1 MILSFSFSHRTG
13 SPRNSLPGLCNTKPG
28 EDEEEEEEKM
38 RRKGEKAKKET
49 RAWIES
55 TMWDQLKGSTRLPV
69 SEVSAVRTKQICQSG
84 RRAASLC
91 QCPMEMMYMGVCVRG
106 AWRCSVCAPPA
117 YFCSTHHSRD
127 LRGFKK
133 KKKQK
138 TQRSTQTGPLAP
150 QNKGQQQRTPRQS
163 LDLL

>member
-1 MILSFSFSHRTG
+1 MILSFSFSHRTD
-13 SPRNSLPGLCNTKPG
+13 SPRSSLPGLCNTKPG
-28 EDEEEEEEKM
+28 EDEEEEKM
-38 RRKGEKAKKET
+38 RRRGEKSKE

-55 TMWDQLKGSTRLPV
+55 TIWDQLKGSTRLPV

-127 LRGFKK
+127 LRRIKK
-133 KKKQK
+133 K
-138 TQRSTQTGPLAP
+138 TQRSTQTGLRPLAP
-150 QNKGQQQRTPRQS
+150 QNKGQQQRTPGS
-163 LDLL
+163 H

>member
-28 EDEEEEEEKM
+28 EDEEEEKM
-38 RRKGEKAKKET
+38 RRRGEKSKE

-55 TMWDQLKGSTRLPV
+55 TIWDQLKGSTRLPV

-133 KKKQK
+133 KKKQPK
-138 TQRSTQTGPLAP
+138 EAHKQVSAH
-150 QNKGQQQRTPRQS
+150 
-163 LDLL
+163 

>member
-1 MILSFSFSHRTG
+1 MILSFSFSHRRTG

-28 EDEEEEEEKM
+28 EDEEEEEKM
-38 RRKGEKAKKET
+38 RRRGKKAKKET

-55 TMWDQLKGSTRLPV
+55 TIWDQLKGSTRFPV
-69 SEVSAVRTKQICQSG
+69 SEVSAVRTKQIYQCG

-91 QCPMEMMYMGVCVRG
+91 QSPMEMMYMGVCVSG
-106 AWRCSVCAPPA
+106 AWRCGVCAPPA

-133 KKKQK
+133 KTKKK
-138 TQRSTQTGPLAP
+138 PEKHTNRSPP
-150 QNKGQQQRTPRQS
+150 ISPS
-163 LDLL
+163 